1 MIEKEL
7 GVFNFAFQMREI
19 MSLNE
24 FVEIG
29 MKSLGLQACQLIN
42 KPGKYAF
49 KLMITQFNDK
59 EPKAQEAQIE
69 QKAQLMKCV
78 NL

>member
-7 GVFNFAFQMREI
+7 GAFNFAFDMKEI
-19 MSLNE
+19 ITLDE

-49 KLMITQFNDK
+49 KLMITQFNYK

-69 QKAQLMKCV
+69 QSELYKRAV
-78 NL
+78 GH

>member
-7 GVFNFAFQMREI
+7 GAFNFAFDMKEI
-19 MSLNE
+19 MTLDE

-29 MKSLGLQACQLIN
+29 MKSLGLQASQLI
-42 KPGKYAF
+42 KRPGKYAF

-69 QKAQLMKCV
+69 QSELYKRAV
-78 NL
+78 GH